1 MIQNDLIFV
10 EKLLKNGIIT
20 SPLLELGS
28 GYGGETCRDLILEN
42 KVQYF
47 GTDMQSGV
55 GVDFVANF
63 EDSPE
68 KVKSVFTSIGEF
80 STILVLNVLEHTF
93 DPIKVL
99 DNVLELLKPGGI
111 CVIITPT
118 LWPLHNYP
126 YDCYRINPNF
136 YEEYCRRRN
145 LQLLTDYF
153 EYIGFGKIKD
163 LTDSQNNYQ
172 YPLPYA
178 LKSKNSILMS
188 KFVHKL
194 FNTYGRSMF
203 FPSHVAVGC
212 VIQK

>member
-20 SPLLELGS
+20 SPLLELGA

-68 KVKSVFTSIGEF
+68 QVKSVFTSIGEF

-93 DPIKVL
+93 DPIRVL

>member
-1 MIQNDLIFV
+1 MIQNDLSFI
-10 EKLLKNGIIT
+10 EKLLQNKIIT
-20 SPLLELGS
+20 SPCLELGT
-28 GYGGETCRDLILEN
+28 GYGGETCRDLIIEN

-47 GTDMQSGV
+47 GTDMQPGV

-68 KVKSVFTSIGEF
+68 QVKSVFNTSIGEF
-80 STILVLNVLEHTF
+80 STILILNVLEHTF
-93 DPIKVL
+93 DPIRVL
-99 DNVLELLKPGGI
+99 DNAIELLKLGGS

-145 LQLLTDYF
+145 LKLLTDYF

-163 LTDSQNNYQ
+163 LLIHKITISTH
-172 YPLPYA
+172 
-178 LKSKNSILMS
+178 SLM
-188 KFVHKL
+188 V
-194 FNTYGRSMF
+194 
-203 FPSHVAVGC
+203 
-212 VIQK
+212 

>member
-1 MIQNDLIFV
+1 MIQNDLLFI
-10 EKLLKNGIIT
+10 EKLLQNRMIT
-20 SPLLELGS
+20 SPVLELGA
-28 GYGGETCRDLILEN
+28 GYGGETCRDLIIEN

-47 GTDMQSGV
+47 GTDMQPGV

-68 KVKSVFTSIGEF
+68 QIKSVFSSIDEF

-93 DPIKVL
+93 DPIRVL
-99 DNVLELLKPGGI
+99 DNVIELLKPGGI

-126 YDCYRINPNF
+126 YDCYRINRNF

-145 LQLLTDYF
+145 FKLLTDYF

-172 YPLPYA
+172 YPLPYG
-178 LKSKNSILMS
+178 LRSKNSILIS

>member
-20 SPLLELGS
+20 SPLLELGA

-68 KVKSVFTSIGEF
+68 QVKSVFTSIGEF

-93 DPIKVL
+93 DPIRVL

-126 YDCYRINPNF
+126 YDCYRINHNF